1 MSICLTARTAA
12 TASAAAAVD
21 RLLWRTGCGLSCFSR
36 RATAALDGEHGRG
49 FAAVAVD
56 GLGCILLA
64 AGTITSAIA
73 VIVLLLGTG

>member
-12 TASAAAAVD
+12 TAAVD
-21 RLLWRTGCGLSCFSR
+21 RLLWRAGCGLSCFR
-36 RATAALDGEHGRG
+36 GRATAALDGVHGRG